1 MPMTE
6 LGPDTGGLGAGCG
19 LFSFTGSDYIMEWA
33 TGKPGEDT
41 QQQISFALFLMSS
54 HFPISPGMRAQRSHT
69 VLWKHP

>member
-6 LGPDTGGLGAGCG
+6 LGLETGGLGAWSV

-33 TGKPGEDT
+33 TGEPGEDT
-41 QQQISFALFLMSS
+41 QQPSSFALFLMSC

-69 VLWKHP
+69 VPWKQP